1 MEVPRERRT
10 SNTKTVEDLEVF
22 GLAHRLTLR
31 IYEITRRFPR
41 EEQFGMVAQL
51 RRGASS
57 VCANLAE
64 GAGRLNR
71 PEYRQFV
78 GIAKGSVAE
87 VSYHLLLGRDLRY
100 LSPTEYREL
109 RGDYDRVGQMLTK
122 LSQALQS

>member
-1 MEVPRERRT
+1 MEDAGLQRA
-10 SNTKTVEDLEVF
+10 SGAKTVEDLEVF
-22 GLAHRLTLR
+22 WLAHQLTLR
-31 IYEITRRFPR
+31 TYEITRRFPR
-41 EEQFGMVAQL
+41 EEQFGIVAQL

-100 LSPTEYREL
+100 ITQAEYQAL
-109 RGDYDRVGQMLTK
+109 RGDHDRVGQMLTK
-122 LSQALQS
+122 LSQALRR